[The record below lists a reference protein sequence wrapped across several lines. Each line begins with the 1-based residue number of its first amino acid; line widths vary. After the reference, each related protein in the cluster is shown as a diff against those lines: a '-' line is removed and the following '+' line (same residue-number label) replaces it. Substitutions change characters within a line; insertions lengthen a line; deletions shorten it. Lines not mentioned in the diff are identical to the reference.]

1 MKSLNN
7 FQPVSNVIST
17 PVAQGGLMENAQ
29 NQFFDFNEALI
40 QHFKMYVDET
50 GNGNF
55 TSFKKHMDELMKEHV
70 KPLTFRSQLSAADGE
85 SPRAMQKAMFK
96 GRGKQWIFVS
106 LEDIAPTLDAL
117 KAQGID
123 TEDYETHIAR
133 LGQAWIR
140 YNGPRV
146 VDGKLVGAFEVRTQ
160 GSKLDHPK
168 QLHYIDNDLL
178 GDVVRL
184 PNGSTPHSLKLE
196 IDPAAM
202 PAAPAP
208 KPKTKKSKPK
218 AEAAPTPVVEE
229 EVATEPQEVVEAPV
243 SDDPAEWE
251 DFLAQ
256 EGLAAIEDD
265 LADDIDDS
273 LFGEF

>member
-1 MKSLNN
+1 MKNLNN
-7 FQPVSNVIST
+7 FKSVSDLST
-17 PVAQGGLMENAQ
+17 PIAQGGLMEKAEI
-29 NQFFDFNEALI
+29 QFFDFNEALI
-40 QHFKMYVDET
+40 QHFKMHVDET

-55 TSFKKHMDELMKEHV
+55 TSFKKHMDELMKTHI
-70 KPLTFRSQLSAADGE
+70 KPLTFRSNLSSADGD

-106 LEDIAPTLDAL
+106 LEDITPTLEAL
-117 KAQGID
+117 QTQGID
-123 TEDYETHIAR
+123 TSDYETHINR

-140 YNGPRV
+140 YNGPRI

-168 QLHYIDNDLL
+168 QLHYINNDLL
-178 GDVVRL
+178 GDVNRL

-202 PAAPAP
+202 PTP
-208 KPKTKKSKPK
+208 KPK
-218 AEAAPTPVVEE
+218 AEAKTETAPSPVVETE
-229 EVATEPQEVVEAPV
+229 TEVDPEPEVINEAPT
-243 SDDPAEWE
+243 SDNPADWE
-251 DFLAQ
+251 AFLSD

-265 LADDIDDS
+265 LADDLDDS
-273 LFGEF
+273 LFGDF

>member
-1 MKSLNN
+1 MKNLNDIQPASSL
-7 FQPVSNVIST
+7 ST
-17 PVAQGGLMENAQ
+17 QGESFMDKAQVQ
-29 NQFFDFNEALI
+29 YFDFNEALI
-40 QHFKMYVDET
+40 QHFKMYVEET

-55 TSFKKHMDELMKEHV
+55 TSFKKHMDELMKEHI
-70 KPLTFRSQLSAADGE
+70 KPLTFRSQLSASDGD

-106 LEDIAPTLDAL
+106 HEDIAPTLDAL

-160 GSKLDHPK
+160 GSKIDHPK

-184 PNGSTPHSLKLE
+184 PDGATPHSLKLE

-202 PAAPAP
+202 PAAP
-208 KPKTKKSKPK
+208 KPKVKKAKKSKPK

-229 EVATEPQEVVEAPV
+229 EVSTEPQEVIEAPV
-243 SDDPAEWE
+243 SDDPADWE

-265 LADDIDDS
+265 LGDDIDDS

>member
-1 MKSLNN
+1 MKNLNN
-7 FQPVSNVIST
+7 FQSVSDLST
-17 PVAQGGLMENAQ
+17 QVPQGGLMKNAQ

-40 QHFKMYVDET
+40 QHFKMHVEET

-55 TSFKKHMDELMKEHV
+55 TSFKKHMDELMKEHI

-117 KAQGID
+117 QAKGID

-160 GSKLDHPK
+160 GSKIDHPK
-168 QLHYIDNDLL
+168 QLHFIDNDLL
-178 GDVVRL
+178 GSVVRL
-184 PNGSTPHSLKLE
+184 PNGATPHSLKLE

-202 PAAPAP
+202 PTP
-208 KPKTKKSKPK
+208 KPK
-218 AEAAPTPVVEE
+218 AEVKAEPAPTPVVEE
-229 EVATEPQEVVEAPV
+229 TPVEVKPEPEVINEAPT
-243 SDDPAEWE
+243 SDNPADWE
-251 DFLAQ
+251 AFLAD

-265 LADDIDDS
+265 LADDLDDS
-273 LFGEF
+273 LFGDFE

>member
-1 MKSLNN
+1 MKNLNDIQPASSL
-7 FQPVSNVIST
+7 ST
-17 PVAQGGLMENAQ
+17 QGESFMDKAQVQ
-29 NQFFDFNEALI
+29 YFDFNEALI
-40 QHFKMYVDET
+40 QHFKMHVDET

-55 TSFKKHMDELMKEHV
+55 TSFKKHMDELMKEHI
-70 KPLTFRSQLSAADGE
+70 KPLTFRSQLSASDGG

-106 LEDIAPTLDAL
+106 HEDIAPTLDAL

-160 GSKLDHPK
+160 GSKIDHPK

-184 PNGSTPHSLKLE
+184 PEGATPHSLKLE

-202 PAAPAP
+202 PAAP
-208 KPKTKKSKPK
+208 KPKAKKSKKSKPK

-229 EVATEPQEVVEAPV
+229 EVSTEPQEVIETPV
-243 SDDPAEWE
+243 SDDPADWE

>member
-1 MKSLNN
+1 MKNLNN
-7 FQPVSNVIST
+7 FQPVSNAIST
-17 PVAQGGLMENAQ
+17 PVAQGGLVENAQ

-40 QHFKMYVDET
+40 QHFKMHVEET

-55 TSFKKHMDELMKEHV
+55 TSFKKHMDELMKEHI

-117 KAQGID
+117 QAKGID

-160 GSKLDHPK
+160 GSKIDHPK
-168 QLHYIDNDLL
+168 QLHFIDNDLL

-202 PAAPAP
+202 PAP
-208 KPKTKKSKPK
+208 KPK
-218 AEAAPTPVVEE
+218 AEVKAKPAPTPVVETE
-229 EVATEPQEVVEAPV
+229 TEVEPEPQVTNEAPK
-243 SDDPAEWE
+243 SDNPEDWE
-251 DFLAQ
+251 AFLAD

-265 LADDIDDS
+265 LSDDFDDS
-273 LFGEF
+273 LFGDFE